1 MFLLIV
7 TQRHTVGGVTGAI
20 IGVLYQS
27 FLPDLLQPGDIFM
40 QQKIY
45 QLYPELKH
53 APNTEGTRQLL
64 IEAAQEAWR
73 AIKDRVLIRLSET
86 MPHRVRAVIEAEG
99 WYTKY

>member
-1 MFLLIV
+1 MQLLAFY
-7 TQRHTVGGVTGAI
+7 TS
-20 IGVLYQS
+20 L
-27 FLPDLLQPGDIFM
+27 FDLIFQPGDIFM

-45 QLYPELKH
+45 QLYSELKH
-53 APNTEGTRQLL
+53 APNTVGTRQLL

-73 AIKDRVLIRLSET
+73 VIKDRVLIRLSET